1 MAEKLTVQQ
10 LSTLNTYLKKHPNAK
25 REDAIKLLF
34 DGSNAKQTEKGVKVE
49 HNKSDKKQT
58 ITLKSGLS
66 VNIAKGATIETKE
79 GKITLSKTGRYSV
92 TGKDGK
98 TKYYA
103 ANGTELNEKYFK
115 QIESGN
121 VVVKNSKGV
130 AVDVNK
136 RLQNR
141 IARASKELKDSEDNQ
156 GWLGKSWSGFKN
168 MTGVGDSSDKVREQL
183 KQESKLL
190 KQFNQ
195 NPQNRAKIFKQL
207 TGLEYNSKNMQD
219 FIDGKIQLKSEQKLD
234 GYKEGQKVAV
244 DVASD
249 VASGVAAFGIYTAA
263 VAAAPFTGGA
273 SIAVGVAAASVAG
286 AGIKVAVKASDTI
299 GTNRKYDSLGS
310 DILMGSVNGFIAP
323 LTAGAGGAV
332 AKTFAVRTGVQV
344 VKEAGKQGT
353 KQVISQTT
361 KNAVKQGFA
370 RTFKANLKES
380 VLQPNN
386 YKLVGGTF
394 GKRLAAYG
402 AEGAV
407 DGGLSGG
414 AYSGVETAKNGGS
427 VGEVLQATAIGLGMG
442 ALMGGAM
449 TSLAHGKGVITG
461 NKGAGEVLEDTV
473 DTSLAPMG
481 REQGRGVDDITPK
494 PKPHGA
500 VTSEEKILQ
509 FKNKLKSQSI
519 DSSENGFDIRRF
531 TDEEIEELS
540 HFYSKRPGLMGKLLD
555 EKIENSS
562 FYKYDFETIK
572 TIMNNY
578 DTKSGIIEYILKNPQ
593 KYPDIEPVIK
603 RLANVDKK
611 YAFEILERMENYE
624 DRIIQKYKRMFPKSD
639 FTSNVKKIIWEKDYY
654 ELINLKDKQ
663 GEYFN
668 ISPDVMIG
676 APEKVSRLLNAFKS
690 GALDD
695 TIKEL
700 QGDIEINFLNSGE
713 YLFSS
718 IMRDGRMCKIKIT
731 DTGIEIGNISRL
743 IHKNGHFI
751 NSVETKTQKI
761 LENSIGSDN
770 YTKNIYDN
778 NGVLLRKDVIKPN
791 NKRKG
796 EFDITVK
803 QRNKDGAYT
812 TYKAGEVKMFGSKE
826 QGMRSRRRLV
836 SQSGETTRQVKMEG
850 PKGRGSEYTILDEN
864 GKTLFHNKRQSN
876 MIDEN
881 HYTSKFNGHT
891 YDISFSENG
900 ISVTKINNNT
910 SLKETIILDFE
921 QCDKNLIPLYK
932 KLPGDY
938 LFELKKLGIKVKNQS
953 FNDSRA
959 CYYPKDRTIYLN
971 DIKIDDAFT
980 FAHEFGHAMD
990 HLKYSTDISKD
1001 SKFISIY
1008 NEELE
1013 KFIKNS
1019 GTREADEIDYFTTH
1033 IMAKNEVIAETN
1045 ALISGLEDITG
1056 DLGIRSVVLQQ
1067 NFPRTIA
1074 YLAKK
1079 LEAAM

>member
-1 MAEKLTVQQ
+1 MADKLSVQQ
-10 LSTLNTYLKKHPNAK
+10 TNTLNNYLKKHPNVK

-34 DGSNAKQTEKGVKVE
+34 DNSAKKQTDKGVKVE
-49 HNKSDKKQT
+49 HNKSNKKQT

-66 VNIAKGATIETKE
+66 VDVAKGTSVDTKE

-98 TKYYA
+98 VRYYA

-115 QIESGN
+115 QIESSTGN
-121 VVVKNSKGV
+121 VMVKNSKGV

-168 MTGVGDSSDKVREQL
+168 MTGVGDSSNKVREQL

-473 DTSLAPMG
+473 DTSLAPL
-481 REQGRGVDDITPK
+481 GRGLGRGADDTAPTPK
-494 PKPHGA
+494 PQGVKTPKMSREELKASLQNGKKV
-500 VTSEEKILQ
+500 VTQKDTFSESHINIPAGKMAADGLFFSETEEGFRNIVRHNINDFNSISQKQGDDFIQSAFNLLKKHMGLEGSPIKLQ
-509 FKNKLKSQSI
+509 ITNA
-519 DSSENGFDIRRF
+519 SENFADCN
-531 TDEEIEELS
+531 TA
-540 HFYSKRPGLMGKLLD
+540 
-555 EKIENSS
+555 
-562 FYKYDFETIK
+562 TISIGRNWPN
-572 TIMNNY
+572 TGRAIFNRNW
-578 DTKSGIIEYILKNPQ
+578 DDKS
-593 KYPDIEPVIK
+593 
-603 RLANVDKK
+603 
-611 YAFEILERMENYE
+611 
-624 DRIIQKYKRMFPKSD
+624 
-639 FTSNVKKIIWEKDYY
+639 
-654 ELINLKDKQ
+654 ELIAA
-663 GEYFN
+663 
-668 ISPDVMIG
+668 I
-676 APEKVSRLLNAFKS
+676 
-690 GALDD
+690 
-695 TIKEL
+695 
-700 QGDIEINFLNSGE
+700 
-713 YLFSS
+713 
-718 IMRDGRMCKIKIT
+718 
-731 DTGIEIGNISRL
+731 
-743 IHKNGHFI
+743 
-751 NSVETKTQKI
+751 
-761 LENSIGSDN
+761 
-770 YTKNIYDN
+770 
-778 NGVLLRKDVIKPN
+778 
-791 NKRKG
+791 
-796 EFDITVK
+796 
-803 QRNKDGAYT
+803 
-812 TYKAGEVKMFGSKE
+812 
-826 QGMRSRRRLV
+826 
-836 SQSGETTRQVKMEG
+836 
-850 PKGRGSEYTILDEN
+850 
-864 GKTLFHNKRQSN
+864 
-876 MIDEN
+876 
-881 HYTSKFNGHT
+881 
-891 YDISFSENG
+891 
-900 ISVTKINNNT
+900 
-910 SLKETIILDFE
+910 
-921 QCDKNLIPLYK
+921 
-932 KLPGDY
+932 
-938 LFELKKLGIKVKNQS
+938 
-953 FNDSRA
+953 
-959 CYYPKDRTIYLN
+959 
-971 DIKIDDAFT
+971 
-980 FAHEFGHAMD
+980 AHEFNHMFQYKEMYINSKFGH
-990 HLKYSTDISKD
+990 SSINISKEFAAWVDKQSAMFQRHSQYYEDKAASYLNNFANYKDAPPIGSFDEYSRQLVEAESMKRGNIVGEEFEKLLQSSSNSASTRQLD
-1001 SKFISIY
+1001 S
-1008 NEELE
+1008 LE
-1013 KFIKNS
+1013 Q
-1019 GTREADEIDYFTTH
+1019 EALRQLTHYFTTEYPNVESSVLKSVLDD
-1033 IMAKNEVIAETN
+1033 AVETMQKPEF
-1045 ALISGLEDITG
+1045 ADY
-1056 DLGIRSVVLQQ
+1056 
-1067 NFPRTIA
+1067 TIDEFVE
-1074 YLAKK
+1074 YYINLLK
-1079 LEAAM
+1079 